1 MQLAILQGQSEEQKP
16 KQQQDNESNSDNYK
30 IKNFREKNNHLL
42 DDHQSRQKISNPCH
56 CGVNSIVNHS
66 NKHQNICHD
75 DGISLSSAL
84 LEETVT
90 PSALPLPPPPPPP
103 TPPIPHH
110 LLQTPSQQRTVLAV
124 SLWMMKEI

>member
-16 KQQQDNESNSDNYK
+16 KKEQGKESNSGNYK
-30 IKNFREKNNHLL
+30 IKNFIEKNNHLL
-42 DDHQSRQKISNPCH
+42 DDHQSRQKISNRL
-56 CGVNSIVNHS
+56 CGVNPIVNHS

-75 DGISLSSAL
+75 DGTSLSSAL
-84 LEETVT
+84 LEETVS

-103 TPPIPHH
+103 TPPILHH
-110 LLQTPSQQRTVLAV
+110 LHQTPSQQRTVLAV

>member
-16 KQQQDNESNSDNYK
+16 KQQQDNESNSNNYK

-75 DGISLSSAL
+75 DGTSL
-84 LEETVT
+84 LEETVSA
-90 PSALPLPPPPPPP
+90 SALPLPPPPPPP

-110 LLQTPSQQRTVLAV
+110 LLHTLSQQRTVLAV

>member
-1 MQLAILQGQSEEQKP
+1 MQLAILQSQSEEQKP
-16 KQQQDNESNSDNYK
+16 KQQQDNESNSNNCK

-42 DDHQSRQKISNPCH
+42 DDHQSRQNISNPWH

-84 LEETVT
+84 LEETVS

-110 LLQTPSQQRTVLAV
+110 LLQAPSQQRTVLAA
-124 SLWMMKEI
+124 SLWMRKEI